1 MLRSSIIRSF
11 IRTTRIITCVR
22 TRLGKVNWNS
32 FLMGVGLEEEKE
44 EEEVEWRTGKPPRIV
59 SADDDVR
66 NWSNDGWMDD

>member
-1 MLRSSIIRSF
+1 MRSDTI
-11 IRTTRIITCVR
+11 
-22 TRLGKVNWNS
+22 GKGELE
-32 FLMGVGLEEEKE
+32 FLSNGGWVGWLAKEEEKE